1 MGVYAKNGSRFWWVW
16 LEGQKKPFSSK
27 IPIGSGAGR
36 RASRVQAEDIYLA
49 AMGDLARGVFQ
60 LPNAKPRMTFRA
72 WAAWYQENVSD
83 QQRSKMR
90 ARSMIKALVRHFGEE
105 RLHTIDEHRIEEWK
119 AARAKEVRPVT
130 VNRELEILKPLLRKA
145 IPKYLDKN
153 PADGV
158 RRFTVRRPP
167 VTIVAE
173 SAEAALLEIAT
184 VEERAMY
191 LLGTDALLRLGDVRR
206 LRLEHD
212 HGTHLDIV
220 DPKTTPYT
228 VPVSGRLRAA
238 LDAQKSAAQAGFY
251 FPRRYKQRWAAMNEN
266 TAYRVFVDLCARANV
281 PRGRQI
287 GGITFHSTRHTGATR
302 AARKVKLSVVKRLGN
317 WSSLDMLERY
327 DHPDDPELVRAV
339 EAIGSTAAVNQR
351 ESGGT
356 NGPRLA
362 SNVGVTREKTQAK
375 RA

>member
-1 MGVYAKNGSRFWWVW
+1 MGVYIKSGSRFYWIW

-36 RASRVQAEDIYLA
+36 RAARAQAEDIYLA

-60 LPNAKPRMTFRA
+60 LPNAKPRITFRA
-72 WAAWYQENVSD
+72 WAKWYQENVSD
-83 QQRSKMR
+83 QQRSKLR
-90 ARSMIKALVRHFGEE
+90 TRSMIKALIAHFGDTL
-105 RLHTIDEHRIEEWK
+105 LHMLDTHRIDEWK
-119 AARAKEVRPVT
+119 AARARQVKPVT
-130 VNRELEILKPLLRKA
+130 VNRELEVLKPLLKKA
-145 IPKYLDKN
+145 VPKYLATN
-153 PADGV
+153 PADAV

-167 VTIVAE
+167 ITIVAQ
-173 SAEAALLEIAT
+173 SAEDALLEVAT

-212 HGTHLDIV
+212 HGTHLDII
-220 DPKTTPYT
+220 DPKTTPYA
-228 VPVSGRLRAA
+228 VPVSARLRLA
-238 LDAQKSAAQAGFY
+238 LDAQKSAAQAGFF
-251 FPRRYKQRWAAMNEN
+251 FPRKYKQRWAAMNEN

-302 AARKVKLSVVKRLGN
+302 AARSVKLSVVKRLGN

-327 DHPDDPELVRAV
+327 DHPDDPELIRAV
-339 EAIGSTAAVNQR
+339 EAIGSTAAVNGR

-356 NGPRLA
+356 NAPGLA
-362 SNVGVTREKTQAK
+362 SNVGVAREKRQAK